1 MMISGEAFVM
11 LLSEPFFKTFTKQ
24 ALCDTKTS
32 TEGLFAL
39 SCENRAE
46 VDDLVK
52 KARLELL
59 RPRRPSLG
67 SAVDGSVSDSA
78 GADRRHAPVPVEAT
92 PRESVFDISARRLTG
107 APRCAVR
114 QWRITATAH
123 RTASEPFTPL
133 SRVAA
138 RPVAPPQPHRRHIA
152 DPCGGPPGGPW
163 VGDLFAA

>member
-1 MMISGEAFVM
+1 MATNRKMFVNLPVRDLQKSMRFFSTLGFEFNKQFTNENGACMMISGEAFVM

-92 PRESVFDISARRLTG
+92 PRERFRYLCTS
-107 APRCAVR
+107 
-114 QWRITATAH
+114 AH
-123 RTASEPFTPL
+123 RRT
-133 SRVAA
+133 
-138 RPVAPPQPHRRHIA
+138 
-152 DPCGGPPGGPW
+152 
-163 VGDLFAA
+163 